1 MALFLILTAILAF
14 LSIWVIPIR
23 LTLFH
28 PVLTARYAVT
38 DIYHYFKYHKW
49 HNFKMGKFNCYDAT
63 LGCVF
68 GSGKT
73 LSALWQVRRDYKKY
87 NDKLVF
93 DVHRFKWVTQKVHIL
108 TNLSLKS
115 LPYEKLVNLGQIINS
130 CERYRDMDLQNDTL
144 TCIVVLIDEAQN
156 QLHCRSFKDNLSPM
170 MLKALTECR
179 HYNMSIYYDC
189 PRFSQVDALLRQC
202 TSLNIKNH
210 KIWRW
215 QCQQVYDA
223 QDIENSN
230 NVNNVKPLKRAGFFI
245 ENDIFAE
252 YDTKEII
259 DNLVKAKDRGDLMS
273 DDEILQLQMNTP
285 TDLNNVLHLSKQGSS
300 RLG

>member
-1 MALFLILTAILAF
+1 MVILIILGVLAL

-28 PVLTARYAVT
+28 PLKTALYAFT
-38 DIYHYFKYHKW
+38 DLYAFFKYKKW
-49 HNFKMGKFNCYDAT
+49 HVFKMGKFNCYDAT

-73 LSALWQVRRDYKKY
+73 LSALWQVREDYRKF
-87 NDKLVF
+87 NDKLIF
-93 DVHRFKWVTQKVHIL
+93 DFSRMKWVTQKVHII
-108 TNLSLKS
+108 TNLTLNS
-115 LPYEKLVNLGQIINS
+115 LPYEKLKNLSQIISS
-130 CERYRDMDLQNDTL
+130 CERYMELDKKNDTQ
-144 TCIVVLIDEAQN
+144 TCIVVLIDEMQN
-156 QLHCRSFKDNLSPM
+156 QLHCRSFKDNLSPV
-170 MLKALTECR
+170 MLKTLTECR

-223 QDIENSN
+223 CDIENSTN
-230 NVNNVKPLKRAGFFI
+230 INNVKPLHRSGFFV
-245 ENDIFAE
+245 EDDLFAE
-252 YDTKEII
+252 YDTREII
-259 DNLVKAKDRGDLMS
+259 DNLVKSTRDGDFLS
-273 DDEILQLQMNTP
+273 DEDILALQMNSP
-285 TDLNNVLHLSKQGSS
+285 TDLESVSHLSKHGKS
-300 RLG
+300 LLAK